1 MKSATVRAV
10 TGAIVM
16 AAVAS
21 AMLLATGGDSGTP
34 SRFEL
39 VTEPAF
45 DNESGFETAPERAA
59 RPDAGTAPARSA
71 PQPGSG
77 ASPAH
82 SVR

>member
-39 VTEPAF
+39 VTE
-45 DNESGFETAPERAA
+45 SGFEAAPERAA
-59 RPDAGTAPARSA
+59 RPDAGAAPARSA
-71 PQPGSG
+71 PQPGSA
-77 ASPAH
+77 ASPAD
-82 SVR
+82 RLR